1 MSKRIIRAYG
11 QDFSKIE
18 NATFSEW
25 KNGRFE
31 PIERCLEMLEAFLD
45 TYKSD
50 PINPLHDQD
59 LDPDAFPDTYK
70 TGLRFY
76 ANRDLFGHNVG
87 IVRNKCLTFLN
98 KTESQIETVDFT
110 LQLGCRFDSNE
121 RAWFLGTMLLDGQD
135 GLMFKE
141 PTVQLGQDMIFD
153 ILLFW
158 MFRRQL
164 EDAAKK
170 GIFRAYHRFENNDDR
185 PRGAPDISRHIRL
198 NAGLDNGRIAY
209 SYREHTE
216 NNSLNRLIAAA
227 YHRLKERFFNLV
239 SEKLDC
245 DQSLSAAIAAIRLAV
260 GSDPLNTRQVIRENL
275 RPIAHPFFHEYE
287 ALRKTCLKILRY
299 EGVSVF
305 DADCCE
311 ETESLLMD
319 VTKLWE
325 RFLENRI
332 RLRPEFANGGCSLNA
347 QESRHLF
354 AERTDKSA
362 KPDFV
367 IYQGKKPFA
376 VLDAKFKC
384 HWDDFFNEGSSDCV
398 DDDINK
404 CIRDMVVFNTRRTG
418 VIFPAK
424 RESGEESYRSYHIGN
439 KEAENSF
446 DMVRVPIPQI
456 PQGSNGSFAEW
467 KRKLDDQVDASLTE
481 YLEGIATKK

>member
-1 MSKRIIRAYG
+1 MSKRIIRAFG
-11 QDFSKIE
+11 RDFSRIDE
-18 NATFSEW
+18 ATFSEW
-25 KNGRFE
+25 ENGRFE
-31 PIERCLEMLEAFLD
+31 PIEPCPEMLKTFLD
-45 TYKSD
+45 TYET
-50 PINPLHDQD
+50 N
-59 LDPDAFPDTYK
+59 
-70 TGLRFY
+70 LRFY
-76 ANRDLFGHNVG
+76 ANPELFGRNVG
-87 IVRNKCLTFLN
+87 IVRNKELKYWDE
-98 KTESQIETVDFT
+98 KTSQLDIVDFT
-110 LQLGCRFDSNE
+110 LQLGCRFDSKE
-121 RAWFLGTMLLDGQD
+121 RSWFLGTMLLDSTD
-135 GLMFKE
+135 DPEFKK
-141 PTVQLGQDMIFD
+141 PAVQLSQDMIFD

-158 MFRRQL
+158 MFRQQL

-185 PRGAPDISRHIRL
+185 PRGTLDISRHIRL

-239 SEKLDC
+239 SNNLDR
-245 DQSLSAAIAAIRLAV
+245 DRSLSATIAAILLAV
-260 GSDPLNTRQVIRENL
+260 GPEPPNTRQAIQENL
-275 RPIAHPFFHEYE
+275 RPIAHPFFYEYE
-287 ALRKTCLKILRY
+287 TLRKTCLKILRY

-311 ETESLLMD
+311 KTESLLED
-319 VTKLWE
+319 VTRLWE

-384 HWDDFFNEGSSDCV
+384 HWDDFFEKKSDKFV
-398 DDDINK
+398 DEDINK

-467 KRKLDDQVDASLTE
+467 KRDLDRQVDASLMK
-481 YLEGIATKK
+481 YFEGIALKNNSSTT